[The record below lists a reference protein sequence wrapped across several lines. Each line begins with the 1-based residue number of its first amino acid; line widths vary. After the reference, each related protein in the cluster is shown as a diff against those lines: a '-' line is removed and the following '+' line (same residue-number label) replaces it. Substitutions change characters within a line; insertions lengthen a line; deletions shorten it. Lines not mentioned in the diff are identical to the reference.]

1 MNSIFASK
9 LYICSSRQD
18 KIKAALTNPINA
30 ELVSQIAD
38 YLDDEELRKLADK
51 SDKKEESANTDKEDK
66 KKDSEEHDF
75 KDESVHFTPNPRSF
89 PSSERDAEEKEES
102 DIEAEEAEEAED
114 KEDKKAEDKEDKEG
128 TVESNTYINPS
139 SICINNISG
148 DVNSIKGILNMNDD
162 TKGVTRVNIKNDEMW
177 IYYEDSINLNNIMT
191 SVIELL
197 NASNYFYL
205 EFNRLAR
212 SDNAIVF
219 QISMEDTN
227 SDMKP
232 MEGE

>member
-38 YLDDEELRKLADK
+38 YLDDEELRKLTDR
-51 SDKKEESANTDKEDK
+51 SDKKEESVNTDKEDK
-66 KKDSEEHDF
+66 KKDSEEQGF
-75 KDESVHFTPNPRSF
+75 KDESVHFTPNPKSF
-89 PSSERDAEEKEES
+89 PSSERDMKEKEES
-102 DIEAEEAEEAED
+102 DIEDKEAEETQD
-114 KEDKKAEDKEDKEG
+114 KEDI
-128 TVESNTYINPS
+128 VESNTYIDPS

>member
-38 YLDDEELRKLADK
+38 YLDDEELRKLANN
-51 SDKKEESANTDKEDK
+51 DKKEEESTGKDKKDKKEDTEESS
-66 KKDSEEHDF
+66 SED
-75 KDESVHFTPNPRSF
+75 KSIHFTPNPRSF
-89 PSSERDAEEKEES
+89 SSSKK
-102 DIEAEEAEEAED
+102 DIEEEPDIEDEKTEEVEDD
-114 KEDKKAEDKEDKEG
+114 KEDK
-128 TVESNTYINPS
+128 VESSTYIDPS

-148 DVNSIKGILNMNDD
+148 DVNSIKGILNMNDG

>member
-18 KIKAALTNPINA
+18 KVKAALTNPINA

-89 PSSERDAEEKEES
+89 PSSERDMEEKEES
-102 DIEAEEAEEAED
+102 DIEDKEAEEAEETKD
-114 KEDKKAEDKEDKEG
+114 KEDK
-128 TVESNTYINPS
+128 VESNTYIDPS

>member
-38 YLDDEELRKLADK
+38 YLDDEELRKLTDR

-66 KKDSEEHDF
+66 KKDREEPDSEG
-75 KDESVHFTPNPRSF
+75 ESIHFTPNPKSF
-89 PSSERDAEEKEES
+89 PSSERDIEEKEES
-102 DIEAEEAEEAED
+102 DIED
-114 KEDKKAEDKEDKEG
+114 KEVEETKDKEDKEDI
-128 TVESNTYINPS
+128 VESNTYIDPS
-139 SICINNISG
+139 SIFINNISG

-191 SVIELL
+191 LVIELL

>member
-51 SDKKEESANTDKEDK
+51 NNKKEESANTDKEDK
-66 KKDSEEHDF
+66 KKDSEEPDF
-75 KDESVHFTPNPRSF
+75 KDESVHFTPNPKSF
-89 PSSERDAEEKEES
+89 PSSERDMEEKEES
-102 DIEAEEAEEAED
+102 DIEDKEAEETED
-114 KEDKKAEDKEDKEG
+114 KEAKEG

>member
-38 YLDDEELRKLADK
+38 YLDDEELRKLTDR
-51 SDKKEESANTDKEDK
+51 SDKKEESTNTDKEDK
-66 KKDSEEHDF
+66 KKDSEEHDSE
-75 KDESVHFTPNPRSF
+75 DESVHFTPNPRSF
-89 PSSERDAEEKEES
+89 PSSERDMEEKEAKEV
-102 DIEAEEAEEAED
+102 EETKD
-114 KEDKKAEDKEDKEG
+114 KEDI
-128 TVESNTYINPS
+128 VESNTYIDPS

>member
-38 YLDDEELRKLADK
+38 YLDDEELKKLANNNEKEEESTSTDK
-51 SDKKEESANTDKEDK
+51 QDKKEYTEESSSEDK
-66 KKDSEEHDF
+66 SI
-75 KDESVHFTPNPRSF
+75 HFTPNPRSF
-89 PSSERDAEEKEES
+89 PSSKK
-102 DIEAEEAEEAED
+102 DIEEEPDIEDEKTEEVEDD
-114 KEDKKAEDKEDKEG
+114 KEDK
-128 TVESNTYINPS
+128 VESNTYIDPS

>member
-18 KIKAALTNPINA
+18 KIKAALTNPINT

-38 YLDDEELRKLADK
+38 YLDDEELRKLTDR

-66 KKDSEEHDF
+66 KKDREEPDSEG
-75 KDESVHFTPNPRSF
+75 ESIHFTPNPKSF
-89 PSSERDAEEKEES
+89 PPSERNIEEKEES
-102 DIEAEEAEEAED
+102 DIEDKEVEETKD
-114 KEDKKAEDKEDKEG
+114 KEDI
-128 TVESNTYINPS
+128 VESNTYINPS